1 MGINGWSF
9 PSVAARRNA
18 YTDRLIIRPA
28 RGIFQSFFPNSG
40 FPESCTN
47 LRRKFSLPGKCPG
60 SPIAERTDPSEEI
73 LYLHHFGTALRG
85 GKGSCRADLSTGRL
99 RHSCHSALL
108 SRTWWNVFL
117 IGNAKFPDIFRFPAH
132 TYFPFSCKYC
142 YREENASFGAEKGEM
157 IYESYRYR
165 SPGRRLSYNRSK
177 VRKP

>member
-99 RHSCHSALL
+99 RHSCHSALP

-117 IGNAKFPDIFRFPAH
+117 IGNAKISGHPPLPRSYIFPLFFIFFSYSSMISSTNPSNQQPRQYCFLSSSVISGGLHISWH
-132 TYFPFSCKYC
+132 T
-142 YREENASFGAEKGEM
+142 
-157 IYESYRYR
+157 
-165 SPGRRLSYNRSK
+165 
-177 VRKP
+177 